1 MLNRILYRI
10 LMLRLRGEIARL
22 VREEEQPEAA
32 RAEKYKTARVN
43 ACKACGSIV

>member
-1 MLNRILYRI
+1 MLEQIRYRI

-22 VREEEQPEAA
+22 VREEDRPESA
-32 RAEKYKTARVN
+32 RAEKYKTAPVN

>member
-1 MLNRILYRI
+1 MIEKLRYRI

-22 VREEEQPEAA
+22 VREDEPSAANEA
-32 RAEKYKTARVN
+32 ETYKTARLN